1 MYQASAAFHDAAM
14 ADAQARLLMRFAD
27 GTFLTGE
34 DVTDIEITYPLNEDT
49 DLTVGKCVSAELRT
63 TVLNYHGLL
72 SGFGFGDCAVLL
84 GALVGTDAWAMPE
97 GKAAVVYRYGTDGAM
112 TFVAQEMAPY
122 LTVDGGEANAQPPF
136 SPDCLVIV
144 GDTLYA
150 GSADGAVWA
159 ASIGSDGTLT
169 ALGGDTTWDELSAM
183 TWQQASE
190 KTWDELMQGSVSA
203 FLGHKLSR
211 WVGRGMWFTS
221 SACYEFGPDG
231 VNKWEYVPLGTFH
244 IDTPTKRKV
253 ATISCEALDGM
264 QKFNVDVDNWWAGL
278 TWPLT
283 RGQLL
288 ASLCTYVGVALKTPT
303 FPGSTE
309 SIASAPMAGNGLVGK
324 DVLGWIAETAC
335 AYARMSR
342 DDKLELAWFTTQN
355 VKLTRNQHFGDSPA
369 EYETPAV
376 QALHV
381 QVANTDLGVM
391 LPENGTG
398 NEYQVLDNPL
408 YYGSTEAE
416 IRGKAQDLYE
426 KLIAFPDYTPNSVD
440 AVCDWSVEPG
450 DIIQVVGSDGKTR
463 TLPIFRMV
471 LRWAGGGVRATYECT
486 GGTGR
491 KPAPQ
496 SKRREFAAYRAYHK
510 LEVDIT
516 GIHSEIGDVK
526 GNVANLEITAS
537 SLTTRV
543 ENVEGEYSAIT
554 QTVSQLQT
562 TVAGKIDETEA
573 QSLITQTVDKIS
585 LEVSSGSGGS
595 SFVLKS
601 DGVAISSQ
609 TVDLHVNA
617 LNVDGEIRATSVDFD
632 TANVSGTLSA
642 AHIDATD
649 LHVNGANIDNLTVTN
664 AMIDTLYASKI
675 IGGSVGGYIASGAI
689 SDNGHWLDSIYATDG
704 AFVNLATSYLTVN
717 NNIKLYSGE
726 SAVVTMGATGVI
738 FGGVTYTWN
747 NILSGSGSG
756 GAVFG

>member
-14 ADAQARLLMRFAD
+14 ADAKARLLMRFAD
-27 GTFLTGE
+27 GTFFTGE

-72 SGFGFGDCAVLL
+72 SGFGFGDCAVSL
-84 GALVGTDAWAMPE
+84 GALVSTDAWDMPG
-97 GKAAVVYRYGTDGAM
+97 GKAAVVYRYGTASAL
-112 TFVAQEMAPY
+112 TFAAQEAYPY
-122 LTVDGGEANAQPPF
+122 LTVDGDAANAQPSF

-150 GSADGAVWA
+150 GSEDGAVWA

-169 ALGGDTTWDELSAM
+169 ALGGAATWNELRAM
-183 TWQQASE
+183 TWQQVAD
-190 KTWDELMQGSVSA
+190 KTWGELMQGSVSA
-203 FLGHKLSR
+203 FLAHKLSR
-211 WVGRGMWFTS
+211 WAGRGMWFTNG
-221 SACYEFGPDG
+221 ACYEFSPEGAD
-231 VNKWEYVPLGTFH
+231 KWEYVPLGTFH

-264 QKFNVDVDNWWAGL
+264 QKFNTDCDDWWAGL

-342 DDKLELAWFTTQN
+342 DDKLELVWFASQN

-376 QALHV
+376 RALHV

-440 AVCDWSVEPG
+440 AVCDWSIESG
-450 DIIQVVGSDGKTR
+450 DIIQVVGSDGETR

-491 KPAPQ
+491 KPAP
-496 SKRREFAAYRAYHK
+496 SAKRKEFALYRAYHK

-526 GNVANLEITAS
+526 GNVANLELTAS
-537 SLTTRV
+537 SLSTRV

-554 QTVSQLQT
+554 QTVGQLQT

-632 TANVSGTLSA
+632 TAHISGTLSA
-642 AHIDATD
+642 AYIDVDSIT
-649 LHVNGANIDNLTVTN
+649 VKNANIES
-664 AMIDTLYASKI
+664 LYASKI
-675 IGGSVGGYIASGAI
+675 IGGALGGYIASGAI
-689 SDNGHWLDSIYATDG
+689 SDAGNPLSELNVSDFTANSIGCGTTVRIGSAGSNVTIGG
-704 AFVNLATSYLTVN
+704 AKVTLVSGGTTTE
-717 NNIKLYSGE
+717 KLWSD
-726 SAVVTMGATGVI
+726 
-738 FGGVTYTWN
+738 
-747 NILSGSGSG
+747 ILSGSGSG
-756 GAVFG
+756 AVFG